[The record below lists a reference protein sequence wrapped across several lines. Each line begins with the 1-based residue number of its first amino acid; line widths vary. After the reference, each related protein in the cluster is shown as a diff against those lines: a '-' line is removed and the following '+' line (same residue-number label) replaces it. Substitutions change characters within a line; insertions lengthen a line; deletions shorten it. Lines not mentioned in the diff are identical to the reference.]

1 MRKLKKQLGR
11 MDVSVFINMLTI
23 AEHFSATYTLL
34 LKESEL
40 KGLGLKSNLT
50 TLPFNSDGVQ
60 FGLSPVNLYVN
71 QNSLS
76 FLVLENEENGRSYA
90 YIEFSSIKNLKEY
103 YTRVLGVQEEK
114 FEFMV
119 NFSKN

>member
-1 MRKLKKQLGR
+1 MRKLKKQLCR
-11 MDVSVFINMLTI
+11 MDFSVFINMLTN

-71 QNSLS
+71 QKSLS
-76 FLVLENEENGRSYA
+76 FLVLDNKEHGKSYA
-90 YIEFSSIKNLKEY
+90 YIEFSCIKNLKEY

-119 NFSKN
+119 NYSKN